1 MTKFPNLSRLHKN
14 EGLRALVLCFMLTAC
29 FSQKDVIGSKVALKI
44 NATEITTQEFA
55 DRLAQKLKGL
65 DALQVKDDT
74 YLENAKKQ
82 TVEAFIVESLVKQY
96 CAKNSIA
103 VTDGEL
109 EAEINK
115 IRTKYPDDNAFKG
128 ALAEE
133 NMPFERWKS
142 GIETTLLQR
151 KLIAHLSKDLPEP
164 TDKELKT
171 YFDENKKNFDR
182 PARIQLRQIVV
193 STEDNAKRIYDE
205 LVAGKN
211 FAELAKKFSVAPE
224 GENGGVTNWIEKGTL
239 EVFDNAFK
247 LNVGS
252 RSKVIKSP
260 YGYHI
265 YEVIK
270 KEPETKLNFEQA
282 KASIRTAL
290 RERQE
295 HQVFSTWLEAQLKS
309 STVMRND
316 ALIKAIQISTRGS

>member
-133 NMPFERWKS
+133 NMPFERWKG

-247 LNVGS
+247 LNVGA

>member
-1 MTKFPNLSRLHKN
+1 MIKFPNLSRLHRN
-14 EGLRALVLCFMLTAC
+14 EGLRALVLSFMLTAC
-29 FSQKDVIGSKVALKI
+29 FSQKDVIGSKVALKV
-44 NATEITTQEFA
+44 NGTEITTQAFA

-82 TVEAFIVESLVKQY
+82 TIEAFLVESLIKQY
-96 CAKNSIA
+96 CDKISIS
-103 VTDGEL
+103 VTPEEL
-109 EAEINK
+109 EAEVNK

-133 NMPFERWKS
+133 NMSFERWKT
-142 GIETTLLQR
+142 GIESTLLQR

-171 YFDENKKNFDR
+171 YFDENKKNFER

-193 STEDNAKRIYDE
+193 STEDNAKRIHDE
-205 LVAGKN
+205 IVAGKD

-239 EVFDNAFK
+239 EVFDTAFK
-247 LNVGS
+247 LNIGG
-252 RSKVIKSP
+252 RSKVVKSP

-265 YEVIK
+265 YEVLK
-270 KEPETKLNFEQA
+270 KEPETKLNLEQA

-309 STVMRND
+309 STVMKND
-316 ALIKAIQISTRGS
+316 ALIKAIQISTRGN